1 MENNKNELTLFNGNV
16 GAIYCSKEA
25 KTDEEK
31 KDLFN
36 ALESCDALLNDCV
49 GQEINLKDVYCEEKE
64 VLDEESGETR
74 KKYRTILFDVSGQ
87 TYATGSYGIFN
98 IMKKIFAI
106 FVCMLTFV
114 LGMYAQ
120 VELKMVQIDTTPISD
135 VTKVNKIEML
145 SHEVTLNQYETV
157 MGDKPEDLSKGSFVT
172 GMVGNELGSLI
183 KKTKKKKNYYQWK
196 KAFGL

>member
-25 KTDEEK
+25 KTDEAK

-64 VLDEESGETR
+64 VIDEESGETR

-106 FVCMLTFV
+106 Y
-114 LGMYAQ
+114 GMPTWEKGIK
-120 VELKMVQIDTTPISD
+120 VK
-135 VTKVNKIEML
+135 VTKRPIGNGKTSL
-145 SHEVTLNQYETV
+145 TLTLV
-157 MGDKPEDLSKGSFVT
+157 
-172 GMVGNELGSLI
+172 
-183 KKTKKKKNYYQWK
+183 
-196 KAFGL
+196 